1 MSTPSSLNATILNSY
16 RYDLRATFDIEVGKS
31 PSPVERFTVHTD
43 VFTKRSR
50 FLCAARK
57 PEWLTDA
64 TKPVDLTD
72 EDPEVFQAYLNC
84 VYFGPQTLREHAE
97 EFERQI
103 EQFNTIICVCSHGTV
118 LESSLVPV
126 LENFGPI
133 KSVWPGPLLDVTL
146 QSVYCIEFANSEGG
160 TRAIASLDGN
170 TLDGH
175 QLYAFTTSAGSANAK
190 IATSRLSK
198 AGCTALIELYL
209 LADKLQDFTTAN
221 MVMDEL
227 VQFIAE
233 TAEIPK
239 YALTSL
245 VYNSTA
251 NNSPLRALLRDCW
264 VHQMPTDAIDRLKA
278 DCFPRDF
285 LEDVAMELMRLKLGI
300 IQSEDYERSKRWDK
314 CLYHQHDEEHPRC
327 GAQ

>member
-1 MSTPSSLNATILNSY
+1 M
-16 RYDLRATFDIEVGKS
+16 
-31 PSPVERFTVHTD
+31 
-43 VFTKRSR
+43 
-50 FLCAARK
+50 
-57 PEWLTDA
+57 
-64 TKPVDLTD
+64 
-72 EDPEVFQAYLNC
+72 
-84 VYFGPQTLREHAE
+84 
-97 EFERQI
+97 
-103 EQFNTIICVCSHGTV
+103 

-126 LENFGPI
+126 LEHFGPI

-146 QSVYCIEFANSEGG
+146 HSVYCIKFANSEGG
-160 TRAIASLDGN
+160 TRAIASLDGY

-233 TAEIPK
+233 TTELPK

-264 VHQMPTDAIDRLKA
+264 VHQMPNDAIDRLKA

-300 IQSEDYERSKRWDK
+300 IKREDYEWSKYSNK
-314 CLYHQHDEEHPRC
+314 CLYHQHDYEHPRC
-327 GAQ
+327 GAH